1 MVFATLEYI
10 FVSWEA
16 IYMKG
21 FCQVISCEETHAQG
35 NIHVS
40 LGNMN
45 ISLEALQ
52 PQTTSTTKGN
62 KQNYMNTNINTK
74 SDKNHKCKQ

>member
-16 IYMKG
+16 MYMKG

-40 LGNMN
+40 LGLKQLAQQKE
-45 ISLEALQ
+45 I
-52 PQTTSTTKGN
+52 N
-62 KQNYMNTNINTK
+62 KVT
-74 SDKNHKCKQ
+74 